1 MDLVWKSK
9 PTLDAHTEVELAGY
23 LRALSHPVRL
33 RLLRALLE
41 QPEVISGDLASSV
54 PLSPSTVSEH
64 LRVLRAAGLV
74 GSRGEGP
81 RRYYSIQ
88 RETWDRLRRLVRVL

>member
-1 MDLVWKSK
+1 MSLVWKSK
-9 PTLDAHTEVELAGY
+9 PTLDDAGEAELAPH
-23 LRALSHPVRL
+23 LKALSHPVRL

-41 QPEVISGDLASSV
+41 QPEVIWGDLAAKV

-64 LRVLRAAGLV
+64 LRVLKAAGLV
-74 GSRGEGP
+74 ATRGVGT

-88 RETWDRLRRLVRVL
+88 REAFDRFRRLVRML